1 MSDLIALL
9 NELVDSKGQ
18 ILIPGVY
25 DSVAPMTEEEQA
37 LYETIDFDQVNI
49 NFFWGKKIF

>member
-9 NELVDSKGQ
+9 DELVDSKGQ

-49 NFFWGKKIF
+49 NFF